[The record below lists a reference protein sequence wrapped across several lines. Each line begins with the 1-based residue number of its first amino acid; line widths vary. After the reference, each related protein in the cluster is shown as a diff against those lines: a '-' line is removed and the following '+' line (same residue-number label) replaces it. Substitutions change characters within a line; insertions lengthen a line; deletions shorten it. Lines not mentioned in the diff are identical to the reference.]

1 MKWPNKFVW
10 TATEPGILINTFT
23 KSLFLTVHNI
33 HECKIKISF
42 AGQKTLKKKNFKIKS
57 FEFTVSISKPFMTN
71 KFHIQIC

>member
-10 TATEPGILINTFT
+10 TATEPGILIKTFT

-42 AGQKTLKKKNFKIKS
+42 AGQKTLKKKNFKDKILRIYS
-57 FEFTVSISKPFMTN
+57 FDFKTFYDK
-71 KFHIQIC
+71 